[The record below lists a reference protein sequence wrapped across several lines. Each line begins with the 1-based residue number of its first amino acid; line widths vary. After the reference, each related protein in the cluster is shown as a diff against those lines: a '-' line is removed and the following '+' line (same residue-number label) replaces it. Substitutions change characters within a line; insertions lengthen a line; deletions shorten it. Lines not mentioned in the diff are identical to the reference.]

1 MAGLESFNMDYQRHR
16 PSRSIS
22 EVHASQ
28 QSNFTD
34 TEILRQQQRETL
46 MAMSRN
52 KGNFK
57 IIFGNK
63 FINVILDL
71 FIHHID

>member
-22 EVHASQ
+22 EVHASQQ

-57 IIFGNK
+57 MIF
-63 FINVILDL
+63 
-71 FIHHID
+71 